1 MRIGLVSEEYP
12 PDTARGGIGTQTW
25 NKAEALTRLG
35 HEVHVLSCAAG
46 AGDAPDLVTTSAGGV
61 AVHRMQPPAEEPGR
75 EFPVFEQAAY
85 SLGYTWSV
93 ARHLHQLMEA
103 SQFDVFNFP
112 EYGAEG
118 FAYQLNR
125 TRWNW
130 VPVVVQLH
138 GPLAMFSER
147 IGWPPPES
155 DYYRIGTYLEGASI
169 RWADALMASSANIA
183 DFTSDFYGV
192 PRESIGVVHCGVDAD
207 VFQPPS
213 NGEAPPR
220 PTVLFAG
227 NVAPNKGV
235 TIVFEAVMRLRERF
249 PNILLRILGKGDD
262 RLATELERRARADGA
277 AGNLEILGFVGDRSA
292 LPDLYRSASVFC
304 SPAQHEVGV
313 ANVYVEAMAC
323 GCPVV
328 ASTTGGAPEAVDEG
342 ESGLLVRPGDV
353 DATAAAL
360 DRILSDPELR
370 GRMGAASR
378 RRVEDYFAR
387 ERYIARVLS
396 VYEDGIER
404 GRERLTSLEA
414 SADGTSEPRPAITV
428 ETAR

>member
-1 MRIGLVSEEYP
+1 MRICLISEEYP
-12 PDTARGGIGTQTW
+12 PETARGGIGTQTW
-25 NKAEALTRLG
+25 NKAQALIRLG
-35 HEVHVLSCAAG
+35 HDVHVLTCAAN
-46 AGDAPDLVTTSAGGV
+46 AGDAPDLVTDIHDGV
-61 AVHRMQPPAEEPGR
+61 TVHRMQPPAEEPGR
-75 EFPVFEQAAY
+75 EWPVYEQAAY

-93 ARHLHQLMEA
+93 ARHLHRLMET
-103 SQFDVFNFP
+103 SQFDLFNFP

-130 VPVVVQLH
+130 QPVVVQLH
-138 GPLAMFSER
+138 GPLAMFAER

-169 RWADALMASSANIA
+169 RWADALMASSGNIA

-192 PRESIGVVHCGVDAD
+192 PRESISVVHCGIDAD

-213 NGEAPPR
+213 SGDGPPR

-235 TIVFEAVMRLRERF
+235 TTVFEAVMRLRRQF
-249 PNILLRILGKGDD
+249 PNILLQILGKGDD
-262 RLATELERRARADGA
+262 RLATEFERRARSEGA

-292 LPDLYRSASVFC
+292 LPDLYRRASVFC

-328 ASTTGGAPEAVDEG
+328 ASTTGGAPEAVDDG

-360 DRILSDPELR
+360 ERILADPELR
-370 GRMGAASR
+370 ARMGAAGR
-378 RRVEDYFAR
+378 RRVEDYFAQD
-387 ERYIARVLS
+387 RYIARVLA
-396 VYEDGIER
+396 VYEEGIER
-404 GRERLTSLEA
+404 GRERLASLDA
-414 SADGTSEPRPAITV
+414 SAHGASEGRPAAV
-428 ETAR
+428 AETR

>member
-1 MRIGLVSEEYP
+1 MRICLISEEYP
-12 PDTARGGIGTQTW
+12 PETARGGIGTQTW
-25 NKAEALTRLG
+25 NKAQALMRLG
-35 HEVHVLSCAAG
+35 HDVHVLTCAAN
-46 AGDAPDLVTTSAGGV
+46 AGDALDLVTSTQDGV
-61 AVHRMQPPAEEPGR
+61 TVHRMQPPAEEPGR
-75 EFPVFEQAAY
+75 EWPVYKQAAY

-93 ARHLHQLMEA
+93 ARHLHRLTET
-103 SQFDVFNFP
+103 SPFDLFNFP

-130 VPVVVQLH
+130 QPVVVQLH

-155 DYYRIGTYLEGASI
+155 DYFRIGTYLEGASI
-169 RWADALMASSANIA
+169 RWADVLMASSANIA

-192 PRESIGVVHCGVDAD
+192 PRESIRVVHCGIDAD

-213 NGEAPPR
+213 SGEAPAR

-235 TIVFEAVMRLRERF
+235 ITVFEAVMRLRKRF

-262 RLATELERRARADGA
+262 RLATEFEQHARREGA

-292 LPDLYRSASVFC
+292 LPDLYRRASVFC

-328 ASTTGGAPEAVDEG
+328 ASATGGAPEAVDDG

-353 DATAAAL
+353 EATAAAL
-360 DRILSDPELR
+360 ERILADPELR
-370 GRMGAASR
+370 ARMGAAGR
-378 RRVEDYFAR
+378 RRVEDYFAQD
-387 ERYIARVLS
+387 RYIARVLA
-396 VYEDGIER
+396 VYEEGIER
-404 GRERLTSLEA
+404 GRERLASLDA
-414 SADGTSEPRPAITV
+414 SAHGASQARPAVTV
-428 ETAR
+428 ETTR